1 MNKRYCI
8 LILLI
13 LLKLSFISQV
23 IESSG
28 SGNWSDGSSWNGG
41 IVPTNSDTITIK
53 SGHTILIQNS
63 KNIFYLNIESGATL
77 NLNPNIEINFIHS
90 SFNTTLVTHLN
101 NNGTLATL
109 SGSSKIINS
118 GKLFLYGNGTFSSGI
133 EFENNYRIYFVYNAD
148 LTFNNTYTGNSAS
161 QIQIISGS
169 KLTLNAESIFYSN
182 SVILNS
188 GTLELTNPNFCSLG
202 NGSGRSSTFV
212 LRNSQGS
219 KVKYDYTG
227 NLKLPFLGYI
237 TGSYFAHFDDVD
249 IDGDLSLENNMDVY
263 GLLTVDG
270 TLTHTVSDKI
280 LKFIGL
286 SQRTFNGSG
295 TANLKRLCSSVTNGL
310 LLNCSNINIE
320 EILYNEN
327 SSTITNASSNLI
339 LKSESNHSAGMLKVG
354 SSSEFNGTLTV
365 ERYFL
370 INPVNAPLGGW
381 VNITS
386 PIKNTTLSGL
396 ANGANILLCGDFT
409 GADVSHF
416 LCGNFTSLYF
426 YDETSAL
433 GTFENGWKSAD
444 DILPIY
450 DANNSQLEIDDAPFI
465 WSGPN
470 ANKIS
475 LTGVPELDNLTGIY
489 NVTKSGGSSTED
501 GWNLISNPY
510 PCSIDWDLFRARNNS
525 LSTIAYSYSPS
536 NTQWSSIS
544 PGGSIPHSQSVFVQ
558 TSSSTTIDFN
568 LADLSSAY
576 DATYARSSNGINSP
590 LVIKLNGNVN
600 NYTDEIYLNS
610 GANFTEG
617 FDVGFDIGKILT
629 PNPDY
634 APNIYFLDSFDHK
647 LCHNYINNN
656 QSISIPIEVKT
667 GTFSPGNY
675 TLSFENLPEFMIGSC
690 ITLEDLH
697 NGIIT
702 DLRLDSSYT
711 FFSDSSLYVS
721 PRFNLNINVAYDIQ
735 VTNSTCFGD
744 SSAIIKLSGNNFI
757 GSYFKLLNSSGL
769 AIDSIVSFSDTIIF
783 NNLNSGL
790 YSFVT
795 NDSSN
800 CSIENQNIIII
811 SPEEILADFQYSDDT
826 SYVDSSGLVEVFF
839 NNLSQASYYYSWDF
853 GNGTTST
860 LKNPSQNFLPG
871 IYDVT
876 LIASNDSLFSCNS
889 TVLKTIVVLD
899 SSSLSLNENPKSRIN
914 FKISDKNLIIMF
926 DNVLNSND
934 NNIDIFDISG
944 RLILS
949 KSYPV
954 FNNSIKVSL
963 DKFINGIYIF
973 KIYGESYKFV
983 LK

>member
-1 MNKRYCI
+1 MPIKI
-8 LILLI
+8 QI
-13 LLKLSFISQV
+13 
-23 IESSG
+23 SG
-28 SGNWSDGSSWNGG
+28 SYYSHFCNVEFNNTCTLSSDIDIFGN
-41 IVPTNSDTITIK
+41 
-53 SGHTILIQNS
+53 
-63 KNIFYLNIESGATL
+63 
-77 NLNPNIEINFIHS
+77 
-90 SFNTTLVTHLN
+90 LVV
-101 NNGTLATL
+101 NGTL
-109 SGSSKIINS
+109 SHSNN
-118 GKLFLYGNGTFSSGI
+118 GNTI
-133 EFENNYRIYFVYNAD
+133 
-148 LTFNNTYTGNSAS
+148 
-161 QIQIISGS
+161 
-169 KLTLNAESIFYSN
+169 
-182 SVILNS
+182 
-188 GTLELTNPNFCSLG
+188 
-202 NGSGRSSTFV
+202 
-212 LRNSQGS
+212 
-219 KVKYDYTG
+219 
-227 NLKLPFLGYI
+227 
-237 TGSYFAHFDDVD
+237 
-249 IDGDLSLENNMDVY
+249 
-263 GLLTVDG
+263 
-270 TLTHTVSDKI
+270 
-280 LKFIGL
+280 KFIGN
-286 SQRTFNGSG
+286 SQATFSGIG
-295 TANLKRLCSSVTNGL
+295 TANLKNVNSSTNLGL
-310 LLNCSNINIE
+310 NLTCSNINIE

-327 SSTITNASSNLI
+327 SSTITNTSSNLI

-365 ERYFL
+365 ERYFS
-370 INPVNAPLGGW
+370 IDNTSFGGW

-416 LCGNFTSLYF
+416 NCGNFTSLYF

-433 GTFENGWKSAD
+433 GTFGNGWKSAS
-444 DILPIY
+444 DITPTY
-450 DANNSQLEIDDAPFI
+450 DASTPLDIDNAPFI

-475 LTGVPELDNLTGIY
+475 ITGSPELDNFTSTLNITRTG
-489 NVTKSGGSSTED
+489 GDLTED

-510 PCSIDWDLFRARNNS
+510 PCSIDWDLFRARNTS
-525 LSTIAYSYSPS
+525 LSTTAYSYSPS

-544 PGGSIPHSQSVFVQ
+544 TGGSIPHSQSVFVQ
-558 TSSSTTIDFN
+558 TNTSTTIDFN
-568 LADLSSAY
+568 LADLSNDYNSNY
-576 DATYARSSNGINSP
+576 VRSSNGVNNPLIIKIN
-590 LVIKLNGNVN
+590 NDVN

-744 SSAIIKLSGNNFI
+744 SSANIKISGNDII

-790 YSFVT
+790 YNFVT

-800 CSIENQNIIII
+800 CSIENQNMIIT
-811 SPEEILADFQYSDDT
+811 SPEEILADFIYPDNT
-826 SYVDSSGLVEVFF
+826 LYVDSSGLYEVFF
-839 NNLSQASYYYSWDF
+839 YNQSMASNYYLWDF
-853 GNGTTST
+853 GNGNTST
-860 LKNPSQNFLPG
+860 LKNPSQIFFPG
-871 IYDVT
+871 IYDIT
-876 LIASNDSLFSCNS
+876 LIASSDSISTCNS
-889 TVLKTIVVLD
+889 TVIKTITVLD
-899 SSSLSLNENPKSRIN
+899 SSSLNLNENSTSGIN
-914 FKISDKNLIIMF
+914 FKILDKNLIIIF
-926 DNVLNSND
+926 DNFLNSINSQ
-934 NNIDIFDISG
+934 IDIFDVSG

-949 KSYPV
+949 NNFSF
-954 FNNSIKVSL
+954 FNNSIEIPLS
-963 DKFINGIYIF
+963 KFSKGVYIF
-973 KIYGESYKFV
+973 KIFGESFKFQIN
-983 LK
+983 